1 MLLTGQVSSH
11 TPQALHLALSTTY
24 PPYLLR
30 KIAWLG
36 QASMQAP
43 QVMQLKALP
52 SIRRIAPVGHSWMH
66 SPMPLHLLVVRN
78 IIYLPS

>member
-1 MLLTGQVSSH
+1 M
-11 TPQALHLALSTTY
+11 A
-24 PPYLLR
+24 R
-30 KIAWLG
+30 LG

-52 SIRRIAPVGHSWMH
+52 SIMRIAPVGHSWMH

-78 IIYLPS
+78 ISLYSELIFLFLVIIIF